1 MNLVSNASNLRAKIL
16 GAKIR
21 EKRQTAHKSLEEC
34 AGALD
39 LQPGD
44 LESCELGERA
54 ISLPEL
60 EILAYQLHTPIDY
73 FFEKAPAA
81 DHPDESVQELPAVS
95 IRLRQRIIGAML
107 RQARLETGVLA
118 QEMASQLNLQA
129 SQFEL
134 YELGLEPI
142 PIPVLESMLG
152 ALNRSIHDFQDQQG
166 VIGQWNARQRAMVE
180 FSSLPPDLQLFIS
193 KPANRPYLDLAVRL
207 SEISVERLRGIAEGL
222 LEITY

>member
-1 MNLVSNASNLRAKIL
+1 MNLVSNANKLRAKIL

-21 EKRQTAHKSLEEC
+21 EKRRIANKSLEEC
-34 AGALD
+34 ASALN

-60 EILAYQLHTPIDY
+60 EILAYQLRTPIDY
-73 FFEKAPAA
+73 FYEKVPAA
-81 DHPDESVQELPAVS
+81 DQPDESVQALPAGF
-95 IRLRQRIIGAML
+95 IRLRQRMIGAML
-107 RQARLETGVLA
+107 RQARLETGISA
-118 QEMASQLNLQA
+118 EDMASQLNLKAPQL
-129 SQFEL
+129 EL

-142 PIPVLESMLG
+142 PLPVLEGMLG
-152 ALNRSIHDFQDQQG
+152 ALNRSINDFQDKQG
-166 VIGQWNARQRAMVE
+166 VIGQWNARQHAMVD
-180 FSSLPPDLQLFIS
+180 FSNLPPDLQSFIS

>member
-1 MNLVSNASNLRAKIL
+1 MNLVSNASKLRAKIL

-21 EKRQTAHKSLEEC
+21 EKRQIAHKSLEEC
-34 AGALD
+34 AGALN

-44 LESCELGERA
+44 LQSCELGERA

-60 EILAYQLHTPIDY
+60 EILAFQLHTPIDY
-73 FFEKAPAA
+73 FLEKASAA
-81 DHPDESVQELPAVS
+81 DYPDEALQELPAGF
-95 IRLRQRIIGAML
+95 IRLRQRMIGAML
-107 RQARLETGVLA
+107 RQARLETGNSA
-118 QEMASQLNLQA
+118 QDMANQLNLQA

-142 PIPVLESMLG
+142 PLPVLEGILG
-152 ALNRSIHDFQDQQG
+152 ALNRSIQDFQDQQG
-166 VIGQWNARQRAMVE
+166 VIGQWNARQHALVE

-193 KPANRPYLDLAVRL
+193 KPANRPYLDLAVKL